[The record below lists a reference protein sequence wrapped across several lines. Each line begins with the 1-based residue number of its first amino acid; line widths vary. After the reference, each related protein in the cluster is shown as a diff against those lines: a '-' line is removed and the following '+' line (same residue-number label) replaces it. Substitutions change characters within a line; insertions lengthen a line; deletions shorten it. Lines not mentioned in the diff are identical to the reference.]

1 MKRFLMLMIV
11 GSIAFASYASDGEVT
26 EILMSQ
32 LGGDKRQATI
42 SPFVEYS
49 QADEELIVVFDTT
62 ESCTLQVKDASG
74 VTLYTSSI
82 ITNGN
87 EYSYPVQLSQN
98 SIYYIYIYSA
108 SNTFWGTL
116 FIP

>member
-1 MKRFLMLMIV
+1 MKRFLLLMIV
-11 GSIAFASYASDGEVT
+11 VSIAFTSHSVDGEAIAIPMT
-26 EILMSQ
+26 Q
-32 LGGDKRQATI
+32 TGGDDRQATMY
-42 SPFVEYS
+42 PKVAYS

>member
-1 MKRFLMLMIV
+1 MKSLLLMIV
-11 GSIAFASYASDGEVT
+11 GSIAFASYASNGEVIDIPMT
-26 EILMSQ
+26 Q

-49 QADEELIVVFDTT
+49 QTDEELIVVFNTT
-62 ESCTLQVKDASG
+62 ESCTLQVKDSTG

-87 EYSYPVQLSQN
+87 EYSYPVQLSQH
-98 SIYYIYIYSA
+98 SIYYIYIYST
-108 SNTFWGTL
+108 SNTYFGNIFT
-116 FIP
+116 P